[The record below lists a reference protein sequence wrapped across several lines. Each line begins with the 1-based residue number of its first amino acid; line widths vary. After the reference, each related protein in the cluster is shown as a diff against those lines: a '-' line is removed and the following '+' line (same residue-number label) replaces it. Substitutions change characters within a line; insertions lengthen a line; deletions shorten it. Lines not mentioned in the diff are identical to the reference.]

1 MNLRRLNFCGIDL
14 WICTCCLLLLAAL
27 GWSQQDIPGG
37 WAAFHPNQEVRVS
50 NLPAAQARSGDP
62 SDVLLASLEVAF
74 DDKTICCGRN
84 SVLED
89 NPQAANPLSLKD
101 IAAHVQGRHLL
112 SDGQPIHITAEL
124 LAASAGDIGYRM
136 ILALS
141 DQHPPLLVWK
151 SHLYVLAGADFDD
164 TLYSDGSRMDVIH
177 KLLLLDTRF
186 SDSRRDAVF
195 NRETDDWSKVDGAL
209 LLRITTE

>member
-1 MNLRRLNFCGIDL
+1 MNLRKLNFRGL
-14 WICTCCLLLLAAL
+14 RLPICAGGLLLLAPLA
-27 GWSQQDIPGG
+27 WSQQDIPGG
-37 WAAFHPNQEVRVS
+37 WAAFHPNMEVRVP
-50 NLPAAQARSGDP
+50 NLSAAKARSDDP

-89 NPQAANPLSLKD
+89 SAQAANPLSLKD
-101 IAAHVQGRHLL
+101 IATRVQGRHLL
-112 SDGQPIHITAEL
+112 SDGRPIHITAEVL
-124 LAASAGDIGYRM
+124 PASAGDIGYRM
-136 ILALS
+136 ILALT

-151 SHLYVLAGADFDD
+151 SRLYVLAGADFDD
-164 TLYSDGSRMDVIH
+164 TMYSDGSRMDVIH

-195 NRETDDWSKVDGAL
+195 NRETDDWSKVEGAL
-209 LLRITTE
+209 LLRVTVD